1 MVFFSRPLLFLLF
14 KHLAHSPDSFD
25 INSHTFHSDTPS
37 KYNMAAPTRKRI
49 IISLAELASM
59 RVNFSVYMQSY
70 LGKKGIDAAFLKE
83 NITAEKILMHF
94 IDASRN
100 LLKPAKAKPRSLAD
114 RGEDE
119 VTTDHLQRYFRAEHM
134 PEVFVERI
142 TGPHVVDYV
151 LSSLP
156 QKLRQQYY
164 DSQAKKSD
172 SSAEGAAK
180 SGQRESALDATT
192 SSKKRKRPDPSDDDY
207 DDDEDLSQGHR
218 SMKKSQK
225 SQPKRKR
232 TSKSLKSKST
242 ATEEPLLD
250 LSVSHNK
257 ISTPCLKNLTLS
269 QNSPFKA
276 QISAP
281 KFLSFLAT
289 SATFQAARLA
299 SVCVTLARAG
309 QKEKAKAFGQYGL
322 DLLGPALFDAH
333 VVVCEKSAEEKDGM
347 FFSKLV
353 LVDCVDELHY
363 GCSKPA
369 AARLRHLI
377 NEEGMWWSK
386 PKGS

>member
-1 MVFFSRPLLFLLF
+1 
-14 KHLAHSPDSFD
+14 
-25 INSHTFHSDTPS
+25 
-37 KYNMAAPTRKRI
+37 MAAPARKKI

-59 RVNFSVYMQSY
+59 RVNFSVYMRSY
-70 LGKKGIDAAFLKE
+70 LAKKGIDAAFLKE
-83 NITAEKILMHF
+83 NITSEKILMHF
-94 IDASRN
+94 IDVSRN

-119 VTTDHLQRYFRAEHM
+119 VTTDHLQRYFRAEDM

-151 LSSLP
+151 VSSLP
-156 QKLRQQYY
+156 QKLRQQYF
-164 DSQAKKSD
+164 DNQAKKSD

-180 SGQRESALDATT
+180 SGQRDSALNTT
-192 SSKKRKRPDPSDDDY
+192 TPSKKRKRPDPSDDDEDY
-207 DDDEDLSQGHR
+207 EDLSQGHR
-218 SMKKSQK
+218 SVNKSQK

-232 TSKSLKSKST
+232 TSKSIPKSKST
-242 ATEEPLLD
+242 ATEVPPLLD
-250 LSVSHNK
+250 LSVSHTK
-257 ISTPCLKNLTLS
+257 ISTPCLANLTLS
-269 QNSPFKA
+269 ETSPFKA
-276 QISAP
+276 QNSSP

-322 DLLGPALFDAH
+322 DLLGPAIFAAH
-333 VVVCEKSAEEKDGM
+333 VVVCEKSAEEKNGM
-347 FFSKLV
+347 LFSKIV

-369 AARLRHLI
+369 AARLRYLI
-377 NEEGMWWSK
+377 DEEGMWWSK

>member
-1 MVFFSRPLLFLLF
+1 
-14 KHLAHSPDSFD
+14 
-25 INSHTFHSDTPS
+25 
-37 KYNMAAPTRKRI
+37 MAAPPRKKI
-49 IISLAELASM
+49 IISPAELASM

-119 VTTDHLQRYFRAEHM
+119 VTTDHLQRYFRAEGM

-151 LSSLP
+151 VSSLP
-156 QKLRQQYY
+156 QKLRQQYL
-164 DSQAKKSD
+164 DNQAKKSD

-180 SGQRESALDATT
+180 SGQRDSVLHATN
-192 SSKKRKRPDPSDDDY
+192 SSKKRKRPDLSDDD
-207 DDDEDLSQGHR
+207 DEQDNEDLSQGHR
-218 SMKKSQK
+218 SINKSQK

-232 TSKSLKSKST
+232 TSKSIPKSKST
-242 ATEEPLLD
+242 ATKEPPLLD

-257 ISTPCLKNLTLS
+257 ISTPCLTNLTLS
-269 QNSPFKA
+269 ETSPFKA
-276 QISAP
+276 QNSSP

-322 DLLGPALFDAH
+322 DLLGPAIFAAH
-333 VVVCEKSAEEKDGM
+333 VVVCEKSAEEKAGM
-347 FFSKLV
+347 LFSKIV

-369 AARLRHLI
+369 AARLRYLI
-377 NEEGMWWSK
+377 DEEGMWWSK
-386 PKGS
+386 ARGS

>member
-1 MVFFSRPLLFLLF
+1 
-14 KHLAHSPDSFD
+14 
-25 INSHTFHSDTPS
+25 
-37 KYNMAAPTRKRI
+37 MAAPTRKKI
-49 IISLAELASM
+49 IISPAELASM
-59 RVNFSVYMQSY
+59 RVNFSVYMQAY
-70 LGKKGIDAAFLKE
+70 LAKKGIDAAFLKE
-83 NITAEKILMHF
+83 NITSEKILMHF

-156 QKLRQQYY
+156 QKLRQQYF
-164 DSQAKKSD
+164 DNQAKKSD
-172 SSAEGAAK
+172 SSAEGTAK

-192 SSKKRKRPDPSDDDY
+192 SSKKRKRPDN
-207 DDDEDLSQGHR
+207 EDLSQGHR
-218 SMKKSQK
+218 SMNKSQK

-242 ATEEPLLD
+242 ATEEPPLLD

-269 QNSPFKA
+269 ETSPFKA

-281 KFLSFLAT
+281 KFLAFLAT

-347 FFSKLV
+347 LFSKMV

>member
-1 MVFFSRPLLFLLF
+1 
-14 KHLAHSPDSFD
+14 
-25 INSHTFHSDTPS
+25 
-37 KYNMAAPTRKRI
+37 MAAPPRKKI
-49 IISLAELASM
+49 IISPAELASM

-151 LSSLP
+151 VSSLP
-156 QKLRQQYY
+156 QKLRQQYL
-164 DSQAKKSD
+164 DNQAKKSD

-180 SGQRESALDATT
+180 SGQRDSVLHATT
-192 SSKKRKRPDPSDDDY
+192 SSKKRKRPDPSDDDEDY
-207 DDDEDLSQGHR
+207 EDLSQGQP
-218 SMKKSQK
+218 SIKKSQK

-242 ATEEPLLD
+242 ATEEPPLLD

-257 ISTPCLKNLTLS
+257 ISTPCLANLTLS
-269 QNSPFKA
+269 ETSPFKA
-276 QISAP
+276 QNSSP

-322 DLLGPALFDAH
+322 DLLGPALFAAH
-333 VVVCEKSAEEKDGM
+333 VVVCEKSAEEKNGM
-347 FFSKLV
+347 LFSKIV

-369 AARLRHLI
+369 AARLRYLI
-377 NEEGMWWSK
+377 DEEGMWWSK

>member
-1 MVFFSRPLLFLLF
+1 
-14 KHLAHSPDSFD
+14 
-25 INSHTFHSDTPS
+25 
-37 KYNMAAPTRKRI
+37 MAAPPRKKI
-49 IISLAELASM
+49 IISPAELASM
-59 RVNFSVYMQSY
+59 RVNFSVYMQAY
-70 LGKKGIDAAFLKE
+70 LAKKGIDAAFLKE
-83 NITAEKILMHF
+83 NITSEKILMHF

-151 LSSLP
+151 VASLP

-192 SSKKRKRPDPSDDDY
+192 SSKKRKRPDN
-207 DDDEDLSQGHR
+207 EDLSQGHR
-218 SMKKSQK
+218 SMNKSQK

-232 TSKSLKSKST
+232 TSKYLPKSKST
-242 ATEEPLLD
+242 ATEEPALLD

-269 QNSPFKA
+269 ETSPFKA

-281 KFLSFLAT
+281 KFLAFLAS

-347 FFSKLV
+347 LFSKMV

-377 NEEGMWWSK
+377 DEEGMWWSK

>member
-1 MVFFSRPLLFLLF
+1 
-14 KHLAHSPDSFD
+14 
-25 INSHTFHSDTPS
+25 
-37 KYNMAAPTRKRI
+37 MAAPHRKKI
-49 IISLAELASM
+49 IISPAELASM
-59 RVNFSVYMQSY
+59 RVNFSVYMQAY
-70 LGKKGIDAAFLKE
+70 LAKKGIDAAFLKE
-83 NITAEKILMHF
+83 NITSEKILMHF

-119 VTTDHLQRYFRAEHM
+119 VTTDHLQRYFRAEQK

-151 LSSLP
+151 VASLP

-192 SSKKRKRPDPSDDDY
+192 SSKKRNRPDN
-207 DDDEDLSQGHR
+207 EDLSQGHR
-218 SMKKSQK
+218 SMNKSQK

-232 TSKSLKSKST
+232 TSKYLPKSKAT
-242 ATEEPLLD
+242 ATEEPPLLD

-269 QNSPFKA
+269 ETSPFKA

-281 KFLSFLAT
+281 KFLAFLAT

-347 FFSKLV
+347 LFSKMV

-369 AARLRHLI
+369 AARLRYLI

>member
-1 MVFFSRPLLFLLF
+1 
-14 KHLAHSPDSFD
+14 
-25 INSHTFHSDTPS
+25 
-37 KYNMAAPTRKRI
+37 MAAPPRKKI
-49 IISLAELASM
+49 IISPAELASM
-59 RVNFSVYMQSY
+59 RVNFSVYMQAY
-70 LGKKGIDAAFLKE
+70 LAKKGIDAAFLKE
-83 NITAEKILMHF
+83 NITSEKILMHF

-119 VTTDHLQRYFRAEHM
+119 VTTDHLQRYFRAEQK

-151 LSSLP
+151 VSALP
-156 QKLRQQYY
+156 QKLRQQYF
-164 DSQAKKSD
+164 DNQAKKSD

-180 SGQRESALDATT
+180 SGQRDSALKATT
-192 SSKKRKRPDPSDDDY
+192 SSMKRKRPDPSDDDD

-218 SMKKSQK
+218 SMNKSQK

-232 TSKSLKSKST
+232 TSKYLPKSKST
-242 ATEEPLLD
+242 ATEEPPLLD

-269 QNSPFKA
+269 ETSPFKA

-281 KFLSFLAT
+281 KFLAFLAT

-347 FFSKLV
+347 LFSKMV

>member
-1 MVFFSRPLLFLLF
+1 
-14 KHLAHSPDSFD
+14 
-25 INSHTFHSDTPS
+25 
-37 KYNMAAPTRKRI
+37 MAAPPRKKI
-49 IISLAELASM
+49 IISPAELASM
-59 RVNFSVYMQSY
+59 RVNFSVYMQAY
-70 LGKKGIDAAFLKE
+70 LAKKGIDAAFLKE
-83 NITAEKILMHF
+83 NITSEKILMHF

-119 VTTDHLQRYFRAEHM
+119 VTTDHLQRYFRAEQK

-151 LSSLP
+151 VSSLP
-156 QKLRQQYY
+156 QKLRQQYF
-164 DSQAKKSD
+164 DNQAKKSD
-172 SSAEGAAK
+172 SSAEGTAK

-192 SSKKRKRPDPSDDDY
+192 SSKKRKRPDN
-207 DDDEDLSQGHR
+207 EDLSQGHR
-218 SMKKSQK
+218 SMNKSQK

-242 ATEEPLLD
+242 ATEEPPLLD
-250 LSVSHNK
+250 LSVSYNK
-257 ISTPCLKNLTLS
+257 ISTPCLKDLTLS

-309 QKEKAKAFGQYGL
+309 QKEKARAFGQYGL

-347 FFSKLV
+347 LFSKMV

>member
-1 MVFFSRPLLFLLF
+1 
-14 KHLAHSPDSFD
+14 
-25 INSHTFHSDTPS
+25 
-37 KYNMAAPTRKRI
+37 MAAPLRKKI
-49 IISLAELASM
+49 IISPAELASM
-59 RVNFSVYMQSY
+59 RVNFSVYMQAY
-70 LGKKGIDAAFLKE
+70 LAKKGIDAAFLKE
-83 NITAEKILMHF
+83 NITSEKILMHF

-119 VTTDHLQRYFRAEHM
+119 VTTDHLQRYFRAEQK

-151 LSSLP
+151 VSALP
-156 QKLRQQYY
+156 QKLRQQYF
-164 DSQAKKSD
+164 DNQAKKSD

-180 SGQRESALDATT
+180 SGQRESALNTT
-192 SSKKRKRPDPSDDDY
+192 TPPKKRKRPDPSDEDDEQHN
-207 DDDEDLSQGHR
+207 EDLSQGHR
-218 SMKKSQK
+218 SMNKSQK

-242 ATEEPLLD
+242 ATEEPPLLD

-269 QNSPFKA
+269 ETSPFKA

-281 KFLSFLAT
+281 KFLAFLAT

-322 DLLGPALFDAH
+322 DLLGPALFAAH
-333 VVVCEKSAEEKDGM
+333 VVVCEKSAEEKNGM
-347 FFSKLV
+347 LFSKMV

-369 AARLRHLI
+369 AARLRYLI